1 MDYEK
6 EYGLN
11 VDEDGNVFG
20 KQTPVPKPVA
30 PPVALPVLPDSTD
43 IRERA
48 KAVEHDIFK
57 TYYTLMMAENTPPA
71 IKKSCAD
78 ALADRARGKP
88 AQSMDISAKVQIE
101 QLIVECYP
109 PEKTIEGTAIE
120 VKAP

>member
-57 TYYTLMMAENTPPA
+57 TYYTLMMTESTPPA

-88 AQSMDISAKVQIE
+88 AQSMEIQGKITHQT
-101 QLIVECYP
+101 LIIQRTP
-109 PEKTIEGTAIE
+109 KTVDLPVIDVTQS
-120 VKAP
+120 P

>member
-11 VDEDGNVFG
+11 VDEDGNVLD
-20 KQTPVPKPVA
+20 KRPVVAKPVA
-30 PPVALPVLPDSTD
+30 PPVVLPALPDSTD

-48 KAVEHDIFK
+48 KAVESDIFK
-57 TYYTLMMAENTPPA
+57 TYYTLMMAESTPPA

-88 AQSMDISAKVQIE
+88 AQSMEIQGKITHE
-101 QLIVECYP
+101 TLIIQRTPKPAMPV
-109 PEKTIEGTAIE
+109 IE
-120 VKAP
+120 VEDHV

>member
-30 PPVALPVLPDSTD
+30 PPVVLPVLPDSTD

-48 KAVEHDIFK
+48 KAVEADVFA
-57 TYYTLMMAENTPPA
+57 TYYKLMMAIDTPPA

-88 AQSMDISAKVQIE
+88 AQSMEIQGKITHQT
-101 QLIVECYP
+101 LIIQRTP
-109 PEKTIEGTAIE
+109 KTVDLPVIDVTQS
-120 VKAP
+120 P